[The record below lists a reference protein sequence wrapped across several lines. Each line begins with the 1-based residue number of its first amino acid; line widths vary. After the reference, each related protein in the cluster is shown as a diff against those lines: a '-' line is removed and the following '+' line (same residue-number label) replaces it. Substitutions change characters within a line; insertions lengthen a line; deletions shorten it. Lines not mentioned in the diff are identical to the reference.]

1 MTKEFDNETAAAH
14 GLFMVVVFF
23 ITAAILWMAL
33 GYIINLMLIGSI
45 NPAIIAG
52 DVSMQTVS
60 TTRGIIDVVRVGII
74 GIVGVSFYWAY
85 KRSVYVGEG
94 GQ

>member
-1 MTKEFDNETAAAH
+1 MKNEFDNETAAAY
-14 GLFMVVVFF
+14 GLIMVVVFF
-23 ITAAILWMAL
+23 ISAALLWMAL

-45 NPAIIAG
+45 NPAIVAG

-74 GIVGVSFYWAY
+74 GVVGMGFYWSY
-85 KRSVYVGEG
+85 RRSVYVGEG